1 MSLFATPQD
10 YAANPPG
17 SWTIE
22 RVTRCLYTLRAR
34 DGRVLATYPRRG
46 DAVRDADR
54 IRAQYDQERR
64 ATTVDSRS

>member
-1 MSLFATPQD
+1 MSLFPTPQD

-17 SWTIE
+17 SWTIQ
-22 RVTRCLYTLRAR
+22 RLTRRLYALCAR

-64 ATTVDSRS
+64 ATTVDTRS